1 MNEVLKNII
10 DDQKKNIK
18 VDAAKGHDKKCPF
31 TGNMKLHGKMFKG
44 IVVSKDTHR
53 TVKVTWSNKH
63 FVKKYERF
71 MVKRTK
77 VAAHNPDAINAQ
89 VGDEVVIA
97 ECRPLSKTKKFIVVQ
112 NLGHSTDY
120 MIKKESIEDDKKV
133 KKEKE
138 AKKKDSDNEVKEEAT
153 EALDSDEIVEAE
165 ETEADTEKLNDE
177 Q

>member
-18 VDAAKGHDKKCPF
+18 VDAAKGNDKKCPF
-31 TGNMKLHGKMFKG
+31 TGNMKLHGKMFRG

-71 MVKRTK
+71 IVKRTK
-77 VAAHNPDAINAQ
+77 IAAHNPEVINAQ

-97 ECRPLSKTKKFIVVQ
+97 ECRPLSKTKKFIVIQ
-112 NLGHSTDY
+112 NLGHSKDY
-120 MIKKESIEDDKKV
+120 MIKQESIDDDKKV
-133 KKEKE
+133 KKEVKNKE
-138 AKKKDSDNEVKEEAT
+138 DNKEVKEELT
-153 EALDSDEIVEAE
+153 KDLDSDKTV
-165 ETEADTEKLNDE
+165 ETEEEKVDTEKLSDE